1 VAFVAPAFRRAFA
14 RFKNAHLKVGA
25 TLAGKNIAAVPACQ
39 SEDVVSR
46 CLGLRLSPDFAR
58 GIHHKLK
65 FLPLLVH
72 R

>member
-1 VAFVAPAFRRAFA
+1 MSCPYDQ
-14 RFKNAHLKVGA
+14 
-25 TLAGKNIAAVPACQ
+25 TLVPECQ
-39 SEDVVSR
+39 SIHFVGR

-72 R
+72 G